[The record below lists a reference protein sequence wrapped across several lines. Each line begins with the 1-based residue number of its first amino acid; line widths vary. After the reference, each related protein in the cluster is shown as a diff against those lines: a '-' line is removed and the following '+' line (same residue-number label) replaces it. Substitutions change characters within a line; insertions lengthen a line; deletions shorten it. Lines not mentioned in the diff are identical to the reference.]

1 MKAFI
6 IALVVATATTGNV
19 QTIKGTATTANEN
32 GVGIATEDGNG
43 WWLEDNTFE
52 LSEGQKVVID
62 IDTKGTTSLD
72 DDEILKVIK

>member
-19 QTIKGTATTANEN
+19 QTIKGTVTTANEN

-62 IDTKGTTSLD
+62 FDTKGTTSLD
-72 DDEILKVIK
+72 DDEILKIIK